1 MFERIAVPLDG
12 SKFSA
17 SALSYAIEIAKQ
29 FGSEVLL
36 IHVVTPT
43 NPMIW
48 ASPTGVTSPTAT
60 QMAIESAQL
69 RDKENAQRAR
79 RYLKRK
85 LRQVAVQGVKSSFH
99 VTIGAP
105 AKSIIEFCE
114 KEKINLVVM
123 TTSGKSG
130 IKRAILGSVADELIR
145 EPGIPVLAI
154 RPRKRGKK

>member
-1 MFERIAVPLDG
+1 MFERIVVPLDG
-12 SKFSA
+12 SRFSA
-17 SALSYAIEIAKQ
+17 TALSYAIEIAKQ
-29 FGSEVLL
+29 FGSEVTLV
-36 IHVVTPT
+36 HVVIPS

-48 ASPTGVTSPTAT
+48 ASPSGVASPTAT
-60 QMAIESAQL
+60 EIAIEAAQL
-69 RDKENAQRAR
+69 RDKENAQRAT

-85 LRQVAVQGVKSSFH
+85 LRQLAAQGVKTSFR
-99 VTIGAP
+99 VSIGSP

-114 KEKINLVVM
+114 KEKVNLVVM
-123 TTSGKSG
+123 TTSGRSG

>member
-1 MFERIAVPLDG
+1 MFERIVVPLDG
-12 SKFSA
+12 SRFSA
-17 SALSYAIEIAKQ
+17 TALNYATEIAKQ
-29 FGSEVLL
+29 FGSEVIL
-36 IHVVTPT
+36 IHVVIPA

-48 ASPTGVTSPTAT
+48 ASPSGVASPKAT
-60 QMAIESAQL
+60 EIAIEAAQL

-85 LRQVAVQGVKSSFH
+85 LRQVAAQGIKTSLH
-99 VTIGAP
+99 VSIGSP

-114 KEKINLVVM
+114 KERVNLVVM

-154 RPRKRGKK
+154 TPRKRGKK